1 MLLSDSKSYDI
12 WPMENHVP
20 KSNLRERCG
29 GTTLIQMEAIDLQDH
44 VLLPAAL
51 LAQVNLGLHHVL
63 KRNG

>member
-29 GTTLIQMEAIDLQDH
+29 GTTLIQMETIDL
-44 VLLPAAL
+44 
-51 LAQVNLGLHHVL
+51 
-63 KRNG
+63 